1 MNQLIGRFVQCKQF
15 RSLARIRYFEII
27 QLIREECDPST
38 KLRGEGEF
46 EELFEVVGNEG
57 RKKLKEIFCRRPEKL
72 TRSHWKGFFFLKNWV
87 VVNGRTLYDQA
98 TKTIPNLKKALSYM
112 EKYTDK
118 ESRVV
123 KESRLEVEDVFKQ
136 ILRDFF

>member
-1 MNQLIGRFVQCKQF
+1 
-15 RSLARIRYFEII
+15 
-27 QLIREECDPST
+27 
-38 KLRGEGEF
+38 
-46 EELFEVVGNEG
+46 
-57 RKKLKEIFCRRPEKL
+57 
-72 TRSHWKGFFFLKNWV
+72 
-87 VVNGRTLYDQA
+87 VNGRTLYDQA